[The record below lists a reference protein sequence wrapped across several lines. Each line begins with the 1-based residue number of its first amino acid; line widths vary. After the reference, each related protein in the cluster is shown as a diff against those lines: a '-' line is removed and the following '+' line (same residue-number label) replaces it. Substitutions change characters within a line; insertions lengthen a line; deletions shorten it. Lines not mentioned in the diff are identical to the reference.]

1 MIPLFQGSSTRFAL
15 AAALVGLLVA
25 ACGSAA
31 APTGVP
37 VELGPTVV
45 PDDPTIMAER
55 DPRNSRLLKVMEELP
70 LSFKEEGLWFADFGR
85 ARELAGVPQ
94 PGNLAGFLALSED
107 EREAYQ
113 AATQGLVQGPGLF
126 SSIRQDIREW
136 EQSLGFTQFNV
147 PVAVSTGEINPEAA
161 PKEAA
166 YLIGEFD
173 QVKLRQGLLDMEYIE
188 GSVNGVTYYDA
199 PRSTLES
206 TRSNP
211 LSFIAYNSMKRVVP
225 GEGTLAI
232 SGVQLI
238 DLLPSF
244 PAVALG
250 ETPSLGDDVA
260 FSEIAASL
268 RNPLSAVLLTRSTV
282 LEPEGVNQPRY
293 EKPEEWGNL
302 HQWEALGMGYGISG
316 GVPGFALSLFYQD
329 PDAAEADWE
338 ELTLR
343 MSGYDSAIPLM
354 YPEMREEQ
362 LAAMLQQPVDAI
374 CGALNAGTRSGEI
387 GSTLTMRCDVKDRTV
402 ANIWWS
408 VMLNM
413 RDLGFL
419 LP

>member
-1 MIPLFQGSSTRFAL
+1 MIPLSQGSSTRFAL

-37 VELGPTVV
+37 VELEPTVM

-126 SSIRQDIREW
+126 SSIQDIREW

-147 PVAVSTGEINPEAA
+147 VVAVSTGEINPEA
-161 PKEAA
+161 PPREAA
-166 YLIGEFD
+166 YLMGEFD
-173 QVKLRQGLLDMEYIE
+173 QARLRQGLLDMGYIE
-188 GSVNGVTYYDA
+188 GSVKGVTYYDA

-211 LSFIAYNSMKRVVP
+211 LSFIAYNSMKRVVL

-232 SGVQLI
+232 SGVQSI

-244 PAVALG
+244 PGVALG
-250 ETPSLGDDVA
+250 EVPSLDDDVA
-260 FSEIAASL
+260 FSELAAL
-268 RNPLSAVLLTRSTV
+268 LWNPLSAVLLTRSMV
-282 LEPEGVNQPRY
+282 LEPAAARPPRY
-293 EKPEEWGNL
+293 EKPEDWGDL
-302 HQWEALGMGYGISG
+302 HQWEALGIGYGISL
-316 GVPGFALSLFYQD
+316 GVPRLTLALFYPD
-329 PDAAEADWE
+329 RDAAEADWE

-354 YPEMREEQ
+354 YPEMPAEQ
-362 LAAMLQQPVDAI
+362 LALMPMQPVDAI
-374 CGALNAGTRSGEI
+374 CEALNAGTRSGGF
-387 GSTLTMRCDVKDRTV
+387 GSILTMRCDIKDQAI

-408 VMLNM
+408 QLLNM